1 MKLATLKS
9 TNRDGALIVV
19 SRDLSRAVSAASIAP
34 TLQAALDEWPKT
46 APRLQALSDALKRG
60 DCKDAFVLDSGTLAA
75 PLPRAF
81 QWLDGSAYLSHVER
95 ARKGRRAEMPSE
107 FRSDPLMYQGCSAPF
122 LGPRDPIVL
131 TDESWGLDFEAEV
144 AVITDDVPT
153 GTKARAA
160 RNHIKLILLVNDV
173 SLRNL
178 IPAELAKSFGFV
190 QSKPPTAATP
200 VAVTPDELADAWDGA
215 KVHLPLYSH
224 LNGNRFGAPEAG
236 ADMNFDF
243 ATLIEH
249 AAKSRPLYAG
259 TIIGSGTVSNYDAG
273 RGFSCIVEKRL
284 CEIIE
289 TGTPATPFL
298 HLGDRICME
307 MIDRAGVSVFGAI
320 DQIVQAG

>member
-34 TLQAALDEWPKT
+34 TLQTALDGWPQT
-46 APRLQALSDALKRG
+46 APRLQALSDVLERG
-60 DCKDAFVLDSGTLAA
+60 DCKDAFLLDPGMLAA
-75 PLPRAF
+75 PLPRAY

-95 ARKGRRAEMPSE
+95 ARKARGAEMPSE

-122 LGPRDPIVL
+122 LGPRDPIVIS
-131 TDESWGLDFEAEV
+131 DESWGIDFEAEV
-144 AVITDDVPT
+144 AVITDEVPA
-153 GTKARAA
+153 GTSARAA

-178 IPAELAKSFGFV
+178 IPPELAKGFGFV

-200 VAVTPDELADAWDGA
+200 VAVTPDELADAWDGT
-215 KVHLPLYSH
+215 KVHLPLSSH
-224 LNGNRFGAPEAG
+224 LNGRLFGAPQAG

-243 ATLIEH
+243 PTLIEH
-249 AAKSRPLYAG
+249 AAKSRPLCAG
-259 TIIGSGTVSNYDAG
+259 TIIGSGTVSNYDAA
-273 RGFSCIVEKRL
+273 RGFSCIVERRL

-289 TGTPATPFL
+289 TGAPATPFL
-298 HLGDRICME
+298 RFDDRICIE
-307 MIDRAGVSVFGAI
+307 MIDRAGLTVFGAI
-320 DQIVQAG
+320 DQVVQLT